1 MLEGQDV
8 PATVVGDDAGG
19 TAGLNL
25 AARGY
30 RLAVPD
36 DLKAQ
41 AEALLEPVAD
51 APEARGP
58 AELRHPDHEPKR
70 SLALQFAVAL
80 VLAVI
85 VLAVLSSLFE

>member
-1 MLEGQDV
+1 MLESHGV

-19 TAGLNL
+19 AAGVNL
-25 AARGY
+25 AAGGY

-36 DLKAQ
+36 DLQAQ

-51 APEARGP
+51 APEARRP
-58 AELRHPDHEPKR
+58 KDEPTR
-70 SLALQFAVAL
+70 PRALQLAVVL

-85 VLAVLSSLFE
+85 VLAVLSSLPE